1 MPSFQNRMSL
11 PLKQIATYAGLLAL
25 GGGVGLAAN
34 TYLDSQNLTS
44 RGTTPPPSPA
54 PVVYRTVQAVP
65 VAASVPSWANANFIA
80 AAVEKVGGAVVRI
93 DSSRTVNDSG
103 SASGNPFL
111 KRFFGDNAPPS
122 SEHVEQGTGSG
133 FIISAEGQVIT
144 NAHVVEGA
152 NKVTV
157 TLKDGRSFEGKVI
170 GIDPVTDVAAVKIEA
185 TSLPI
190 VPLGNSDQ
198 IIPGQWAIAIG
209 NPLGLDN
216 TVTAGI
222 ISATGRSSTQVGIP
236 DRRVQFIQT
245 DAAINPGNSGGP
257 LLNDRGEVIGINT
270 AIRANAQGLGFAIPI
285 ATGQR
290 VAQQLFATGKVE
302 HPFLG
307 IQMVDLTPD
316 VRDRV
321 NQDPKLNL
329 KVVADAGVLVVEA
342 LANAPAATA
351 GMQAGDIIIKVNN
364 TPVANA
370 AAVQTQV
377 ESSKIGEVVP
387 VEVKRGNQTQVL
399 QLRPTSF
406 PAEAAG

>member
-1 MPSFQNRMSL
+1 MSL
-11 PLKQIATYAGLLAL
+11 SLKQIATYTGLLAL
-25 GGGVGLAAN
+25 GGGAGLVAN
-34 TYLDSQNLTS
+34 AYLGSQNLAIRS
-44 RGTTPPPSPA
+44 TTPLPSPA
-54 PVVYRTVQAVP
+54 PVVYRTVQTTP
-65 VAASVPSWANANFIA
+65 VVASVPNLANANFIA

-93 DSSRTVNDSG
+93 DSSRTVNDS
-103 SASGNPFL
+103 ASSSENPLL
-111 KRFFGDNAPPS
+111 KRFFGDNAPSNTPDNAPP

-133 FIISAEGQVIT
+133 FIISAEGEVIT

-170 GIDPVTDVAAVKIEA
+170 GIDPVTDVAAVKIA
-185 TSLPI
+185 STNLPI

-198 IIPGQWAIAIG
+198 IMPGQWAIAIG

-222 ISATGRSSTQVGIP
+222 ISATGRSSSEVGIP

-316 VRDRV
+316 IRDRV
-321 NQDPKLNL
+321 NHDPKLNL
-329 KVVADAGVLVVEA
+329 QVAADAGVLVVDV

-351 GMQAGDIIIKVNN
+351 GMQAGDIIVKVNN
-364 TPVANA
+364 VPVTNA

-387 VEVKRGNQTQVL
+387 VEVKRGSQTQVL
-399 QLRPTSF
+399 QVRPTSF

>member
-1 MPSFQNRMSL
+1 MSL
-11 PLKQIATYAGLLAL
+11 SLKQIATYTGLLAL
-25 GGGVGLAAN
+25 GGGVGLVAN
-34 TYLDSQNLTS
+34 AYLGSQNLAIRSTAPLS
-44 RGTTPPPSPA
+44 SPA
-54 PVVYRTVQAVP
+54 PVVYRTVQTAPIV
-65 VAASVPSWANANFIA
+65 ASVPNLANANFIA

-93 DSSRTVNDSG
+93 DSSRTVNDS
-103 SASGNPFL
+103 ASNSENPFL
-111 KRFFGDNAPPS
+111 KRFFGDNAPDNTPPS
-122 SEHVEQGTGSG
+122 ERVEQGTGSG
-133 FIISAEGQVIT
+133 FIISAEGEVIT

-157 TLKDGRSFEGKVI
+157 TLKDGRRFEGKVI
-170 GIDPVTDVAAVKIEA
+170 GIDPVTDVAAVKIES
-185 TSLPI
+185 TDLPI

-198 IIPGQWAIAIG
+198 IVPGQWAIAIG

-222 ISATGRSSTQVGIP
+222 ISATGRSSSEVGIP

-307 IQMVDLTPD
+307 IQMVDLTSD
-316 VRDRV
+316 IRDRV

-329 KVVADAGVLVVEA
+329 QVQANAGVLVVDV

-351 GMQAGDIIIKVNN
+351 GMQAGDIIVKVNN
-364 TPVANA
+364 APVANA
-370 AAVQTQV
+370 AAVQAQV

-387 VEVKRGNQTQVL
+387 VEVKRGSQTQVL
-399 QLRPTSF
+399 QVRPTSF